1 MFLKCQSF
9 DFKAVALRELDYALS
24 AWATVGCGVFGAGS
38 GFGVGWRTV
47 VWSLFFGAFL
57 LVLAKLLFWRGD
69 WALDYHSMAF
79 RHFPIS

>member
-1 MFLKCQSF
+1 MFLKFQSF

-57 LVLAKLLFWRGD
+57 LVLAKFLFWRGG
-69 WALDYHSMAF
+69 LGTGLSFYGV
-79 RHFPIS
+79 